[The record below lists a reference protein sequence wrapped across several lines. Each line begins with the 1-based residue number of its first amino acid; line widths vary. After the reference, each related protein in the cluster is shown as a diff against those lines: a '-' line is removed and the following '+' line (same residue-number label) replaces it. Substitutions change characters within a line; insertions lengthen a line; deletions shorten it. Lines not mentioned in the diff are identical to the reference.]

1 MSEVTRRGF
10 VAGLAASAAVA
21 TSNAAQN
28 APLKGRIKQSAT
40 TGCFGKLR
48 SDIEEVCRIS
58 AKLGL
63 KGLDLVGI
71 KEYPVLK
78 KYGLIPTMLQGVM
91 SLTEGVNHVDSHAAA
106 EERFKGVLKE
116 AVEWSAPNIILLS
129 GNRRGISEE
138 EGLANTV
145 AFINKIKAAAEDKG
159 VTLCLELLNSKVNH
173 KENHAALEPQY
184 REAIERAAAA
194 GAPNVIALSGNK
206 RGIADEEGMDNTVT
220 FLNKI
225 KALAEDKNITVC
237 LELLNSKVNHKDYQ
251 CDRTW
256 WGVEVM
262 KRVNSPRVK
271 LLYDIYHMQ
280 IMEGDIIRTI
290 RDNIQYIGHFHTAG
304 NPGRHELDA
313 TQELNYKA
321 IAQAIVDAGFTG
333 YFAHEY
339 GPVGDPLA
347 GLEQAI
353 STCDVY

>member
-10 VAGLAASAAVA
+10 VAGLAASPALAA
-21 TSNAAQN
+21 SNAAQN
-28 APLKGRIKQSAT
+28 APLKGRIKQAAT
-40 TGCFGKLR
+40 LGCFGKLR
-48 SDIEEVCRIS
+48 GDFEEVCRIS

-63 KGLDLVGI
+63 KGLDLVGT

-78 KYGLIPTMLQGVM
+78 KYGLTPTMLQGVM
-91 SLTEGVNHVDSHAAA
+91 SLTEGVNHVESHAAA

-173 KENHAALEPQY
+173 K
-184 REAIERAAAA
+184 
-194 GAPNVIALSGNK
+194 
-206 RGIADEEGMDNTVT
+206 
-220 FLNKI
+220 
-225 KALAEDKNITVC
+225 
-237 LELLNSKVNHKDYQ
+237 DYQ
-251 CDRTW
+251 CDHTA
-256 WGVEVM
+256 WGVEVC

-290 RDNIQYIGHFHTAG
+290 RENIQYIGHFHTAG
-304 NPGRHELDA
+304 NPGRHELDN
-313 TQELNYKA
+313 TQELNSRPISEA
-321 IAQAIVDAGFTG
+321 IAATGFTG
-333 YFAHEY
+333 YLGHEY
-339 GPVGDPLA
+339 SPVGDPLK
-347 GLEQAI
+347 GLEEAVRI
-353 STCDVY
+353 CDV